1 MAELTI
7 LSYIELGRCTRPAA
21 TSFAISY
28 LLCSQMVSSLSLFWV
43 KLEQSITSSSF
54 CLGLLLQ
61 KNIWSSNYII
71 LSLLTSFLWKQ
82 IFKITPTNHFYFITN
97 FGEKRIPITNPSNGF
112 NSRRKLYT
120 YHILLNHRI
129 FLTL

>member
-1 MAELTI
+1 MAELTT
-7 LSYIELGRCTRPAA
+7 LSYVELRRCTRPAA

-28 LLCSQMVSSLSLFWV
+28 LLCSQMFSSLSLFWV

-82 IFKITPTNHFYFITN
+82 IFKITPTNHFTSSQISERKESQLLIHLMVSIVGGNSTPTIYF
-97 FGEKRIPITNPSNGF
+97 
-112 NSRRKLYT
+112 
-120 YHILLNHRI
+120 
-129 FLTL
+129 

>member
-1 MAELTI
+1 MAELTT
-7 LSYIELGRCTRPAA
+7 LSYVELGRCTRPAA

-61 KNIWSSNYII
+61 K
-71 LSLLTSFLWKQ
+71 
-82 IFKITPTNHFYFITN
+82 KISGAVTT
-97 FGEKRIPITNPSNGF
+97 
-112 NSRRKLYT
+112 
-120 YHILLNHRI
+120 
-129 FLTL
+129 